1 MAPRPLDRKPWDI
14 PPAYLLGAGALMLI
28 LDQLLP
34 LARLVPWPWT
44 LWGVLPILAGIVLA
58 VAAERRFRRA
68 GTPVRPFELSSALV
82 TDGPFRF
89 TRNPMYLGM
98 MLVLGGLALLL
109 GTLAPLLVL
118 PAFFALIHLRF
129 VRLEEAFLEL
139 HFGDAYRAY
148 KERVRRW
155 L

>member
-1 MAPRPLDRKPWDI
+1 MAPRPIDRRPWDL
-14 PPAYLLGAGALMLI
+14 PPAWFLGAGALMLA

-44 LWGVLPILAGIVLA
+44 LLGALPIVAGIALA
-58 VAAERRFRRA
+58 LAAVRRFHRA
-68 GTPVRPFELSSALV
+68 GTPVRPFELSNALV

-98 MLVLGGLALLL
+98 MLVLLGLALLL
-109 GTLAPLLVL
+109 GTLTPLLVL

-139 HFGDAYRAY
+139 HFGEAYRAY